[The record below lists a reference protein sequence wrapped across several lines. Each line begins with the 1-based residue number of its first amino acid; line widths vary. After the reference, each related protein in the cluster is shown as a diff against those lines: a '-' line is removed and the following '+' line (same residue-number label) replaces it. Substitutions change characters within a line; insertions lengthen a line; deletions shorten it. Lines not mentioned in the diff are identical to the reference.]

1 MMSSDALYY
10 PFSRCMDSSTLKQ
23 YLLLF
28 DSLTF
33 LDVVDDDQWRSQL
46 YRGLE
51 DEHRG
56 YLAYRDL
63 ADAMPWLR
71 KEGVIKVKSPST
83 IASTHDDLT
92 VAATL
97 RARFKSFSGVAIP

>member
-56 YLAYRDL
+56 YLGFVDKGYPL
-63 ADAMPWLR
+63 Q
-71 KEGVIKVKSPST
+71 G
-83 IASTHDDLT
+83 
-92 VAATL
+92 
-97 RARFKSFSGVAIP
+97 